1 MDSYPSVLVGNASR
15 AKKTFAHV
23 RAKTCKRQNK
33 QDRDYSDG
41 IDQNQ
46 KDQLKSRVGC
56 YGCGNVQDN
65 LFVPTDAIGG
75 AANLEQEY
83 AGRQYTVA
91 PSDPGF
97 VTHTSGSM
105 NQNPL
110 AQNPQDTYHF
120 GSQHCMS
127 TSSIWDERNMKYG
140 YTPHR
145 HTASFAQYHTR
156 PCYAPRLAAEQ
167 YPADKYR
174 DDEWQQEMIQSDQQR
189 EDEE

>member
-1 MDSYPSVLVGNASR
+1 MHAISRGLLNLVRRLLKHDARRDFPTQGIVLTGSSW
-15 AKKTFAHV
+15 TFRVIAHL
-23 RAKTCKRQNK
+23 
-33 QDRDYSDG
+33 
-41 IDQNQ
+41 IH
-46 KDQLKSRVGC
+46 
-56 YGCGNVQDN
+56 GCGNVQDN